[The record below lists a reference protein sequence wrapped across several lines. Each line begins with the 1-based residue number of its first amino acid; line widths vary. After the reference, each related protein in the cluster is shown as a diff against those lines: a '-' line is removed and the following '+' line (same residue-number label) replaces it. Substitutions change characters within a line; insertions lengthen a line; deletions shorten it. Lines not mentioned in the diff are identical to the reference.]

1 MPADDGCLRM
11 SSVEADALPAT
22 GSLSTTLSPGL
33 RFSPLLTT
41 TKSEDRLPVSLL
53 SAAGDG
59 RLTTAALRRRLS
71 PPVDDLN
78 TPATFTPTYS
88 CGHFV
93 FDGVGDFALTTVDEL
108 PAGGQ

>member
-1 MPADDGCLRM
+1 MPAVAADDGSLRLG
-11 SSVEADALPAT
+11 SVDADA
-22 GSLSTTLSPGL
+22 SSTLSSTL

-41 TKSEDRLPVSLL
+41 TKSEDRMPISVVA
-53 SAAGDG
+53 AAGDG
-59 RLTTAALRRRLS
+59 RLTTTMLRRRLS

-93 FDGVGDFALTTVDEL
+93 FDGVGDFTLTTVDEL
-108 PAGGQ
+108 PPSGQ

>member
-1 MPADDGCLRM
+1 MPTDERCLRL
-11 SSVEADALPAT
+11 VGGQADTSTP
-22 GSLSTTLSPGL
+22 LSRALSPGL

-41 TKSEDRLPVSLL
+41 TKTEDRLPVSLL
-53 SAAGDG
+53 AAAAGDG
-59 RLTTAALRRRLS
+59 RLTTAAALRHRPS

-108 PAGGQ
+108 PTSGQ